1 MSGGADATRPALP
14 TLTDAMLARRQLHV
28 VIALDTSGSMRG
40 DRIASLNY
48 AMRSAMPE
56 LRNAAA
62 DNPEIEVMIRVLQF
76 DSTARWQTAR
86 AVRVDEFEWTDL
98 EAGGETRMGE
108 ALALIANALSDQNM
122 PGRQLPP
129 VIVLVSDGY
138 PSDDID
144 AALDAFFAAEL
155 PRAAVRIGIAIG
167 GEADLEILQRFM
179 NRPALEPLRAN
190 NAPMLVNH
198 IKWATTAPVKAVSSP
213 TTDPDPLRTISKD
226 NPSRLADAAS
236 DIVW

>member
-1 MSGGADATRPALP
+1 MSGGTDVTRPVLP
-14 TLTDAMLARRQLHV
+14 DAMPARRQLHV

-48 AMRSAMPE
+48 AMRSALPE
-56 LRNAAA
+56 LRSAAS

-76 DSTARWQTAR
+76 DSTTRWHTPE
-86 AVRVDEFEWTDL
+86 AVPVDAFEWADL

-108 ALALIANALSDQNM
+108 ALARIADVLSDQKT

-129 VIVLVSDGY
+129 VIVLVSDGF

-155 PRAAVRIGIAIG
+155 PRAAIRIGIAIG
-167 GEADLEILQRFM
+167 GEADLEVLQRFM
-179 NRPALEPLRAN
+179 NRPGLEPLRAN

-213 TTDPDPLRTISKD
+213 TTDPDPLRSIAKD
-226 NPSRLADAAS
+226 NPSRLADADS